1 MTTAILVIVAI
12 VIVGL
17 ITLAAISIKI
27 VREYQRVVL
36 FRLGRAI
43 GPVGLVS
50 PSSTPS
56 PTGSRG
62 STYASSTWRSPIRRR

>member
-36 FRLGRAI
+36 FRLGRAV
-43 GPVGLVS
+43 GPVVPVS
-50 PSSTPS
+50 PSSTPL
-56 PTGSRG
+56 PTASRG
-62 STYASSTWRSPIRRR
+62 WTCASSTWRSPIRRR

>member
-17 ITLAAISIKI
+17 IILAAISIKI

-36 FRLGRAI
+36 FRLGRAV
-43 GPVGLVS
+43 GPAGLAS
-50 PSSTPS
+50 SSSTP
-56 PTGSRG
+56 
-62 STYASSTWRSPIRRR
+62 